1 MTLTKQIGDL
11 EQKAETNIA
20 EDKEF
25 VNLAVKDLD
34 GVPPDMIKQLVEKRS
49 VPGTNF
55 TMVKVSL
62 DKNKAGAF
70 MGAFTNENTRKLMK
84 EAMDNVNR
92 DNLPIM
98 DELMTKRHQSALL
111 LNYTNFS
118 ERTLEDKMA
127 KNIDNVEKLLNDLT
141 LRISE

>member
-49 VPGTNF
+49 VPGTNY